1 MFRAFV
7 IYGVIFLFIL
17 FLSAIGE
24 ITAEK
29 KSATAVLGDY
39 RRLTFR
45 SVLLFV
51 ALVVAASALLT
62 VGSACSIISKLFLEG
77 WFK

>member
-1 MFRAFV
+1 MLRAFA
-7 IYGVIFLFIL
+7 IYGVIFLIIL

-24 ITAEK
+24 VTAEK
-29 KSATAVLGDY
+29 KSVTAVLGDY

-62 VGSACSIISKLFLEG
+62 VGNACSIISKLFLEG

>member
-1 MFRAFV
+1 MLRAFA
-7 IYGVIFLFIL
+7 IYGVIYLFIL

-24 ITAEK
+24 VASEK
-29 KSATAVLGDY
+29 KSVTAVLADY

-45 SVLLFV
+45 SALIFV

-62 VGSACSIISKLFLEG
+62 VGSACSVISKLFLEG